1 MMTEHARSALM
12 TVDQVAA
19 ILQVKKSWIYA
30 QTRLRGN
37 ERLPHTR
44 VGRYVRFTQ
53 ENIEAILKKWEPE
66 TAQ

>member
-1 MMTEHARSALM
+1 MTTEQARSPLM
-12 TVDQVAA
+12 TVDQVAG

-30 QTRLRGN
+30 QTRLRGH

-53 ENIEAILKKWEPE
+53 QDLDAILKKWNPE
-66 TAQ
+66 GAQ